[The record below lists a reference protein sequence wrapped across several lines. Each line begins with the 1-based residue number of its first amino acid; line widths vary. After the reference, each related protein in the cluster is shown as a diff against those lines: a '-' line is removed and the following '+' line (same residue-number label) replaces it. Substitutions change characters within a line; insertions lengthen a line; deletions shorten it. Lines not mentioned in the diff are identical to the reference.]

1 MLETLF
7 EVERTLSRHRDA
19 PLLAER
25 EAFLKH
31 RHEQGTSRSA
41 LRHMSSALLNI
52 TTGLHMEQLRT
63 VDMGEIQEAARR
75 WARKQRFNPRVRT
88 YIHCVNYFVFTAKR
102 WLLFLGKLNVPIVPR
117 PRFADQIDDFA
128 RFMTEEQ
135 GLTPQSVKMQSF
147 RAATFLAWFA
157 RRHRSV
163 KAMRLDDVDEY
174 LALRAKGGWSRKT
187 IAAVAGG
194 IRAFLKYAERQGWCQ
209 PGIAAGIVAPIIY
222 RFEDL
227 PDGPTRDQVAVLLG
241 SVAGR
246 SVASLRAKA
255 LLSIFA
261 VYGLR
266 SGEVSR
272 LRLDDFDWRE
282 ETFLVDHS
290 KRGGIKKYPL
300 QHDVGDAILE
310 YIKKARPRVAPRNLF
325 LTLTPPYRAVEPTV
339 LSHLISK
346 RIRKAG
352 ICCRHNGP
360 HSLRHACATR
370 LLEDGATFKEIGDF
384 LGHRGSSAAGIYA
397 KVNLTML
404 RQVGDF
410 ALECCY
416 DAD

>member
-7 EVERTLSRHRDA
+7 EFESTLSRHKDA

-25 EAFLKH
+25 EAFLKY
-31 RHEQGTSRSA
+31 REEQGTRRSA
-41 LRHMSSALLNI
+41 LRHLSSALLNI
-52 TTGLHMEQLRT
+52 TVGLRLEPLRA
-63 VDMGEIQEAARR
+63 VDIGEIEEAARR
-75 WARKQRFNPRVRT
+75 WARKQHRNPRVRT

-102 WLLFLGKLNVPIVPR
+102 WLLFLGKLTVPIFPR
-117 PRFADQIDDFA
+117 ARFADQVDGFA
-128 RFMTEEQ
+128 QFMTEEQ
-135 GLTPQSVKMQSF
+135 GLTSQSVKMQCF
-147 RAATFLAWFA
+147 RAATFLEWFA
-157 RRHRSV
+157 KRHRSL
-163 KAMRLDDVDEY
+163 KTMRLDDVDQY
-174 LALRAKGGWSRKT
+174 LALRATGGWSRKT
-187 IAAVAGG
+187 IAGVSGG

-209 PGIAAGIVAPIIY
+209 PGIAAGIVAPTLY
-222 RFEDL
+222 HFEDV
-227 PDGPTRDQVAVLLG
+227 PDGPTRDQVADLLR
-241 SVAGR
+241 SVAGK

-255 LLSIFA
+255 LLSLFA

-290 KRGGIKKYPL
+290 KRGGVKKYPL
-300 QHDVGDAILE
+300 QRDVGDAILE
-310 YIKKARPRVAPRNLF
+310 YIERARPRVAVRNVF

-339 LSHLISK
+339 LSHLINK

-404 RQVGDF
+404 RKVADF
-410 ALECCY
+410 TLEGLL
-416 DAD
+416 

>member
-1 MLETLF
+1 M
-7 EVERTLSRHRDA
+7 V
-19 PLLAER
+19 P
-25 EAFLKH
+25 
-31 RHEQGTSRSA
+31 
-41 LRHMSSALLNI
+41 
-52 TTGLHMEQLRT
+52 
-63 VDMGEIQEAARR
+63 ARNR
-75 WARKQRFNPRVRT
+75 
-88 YIHCVNYFVFTAKR
+88 
-102 WLLFLGKLNVPIVPR
+102 G
-117 PRFADQIDDFA
+117 
-128 RFMTEEQ
+128 
-135 GLTPQSVKMQSF
+135 S
-147 RAATFLAWFA
+147 
-157 RRHRSV
+157 
-163 KAMRLDDVDEY
+163 
-174 LALRAKGGWSRKT
+174 
-187 IAAVAGG
+187 
-194 IRAFLKYAERQGWCQ
+194 
-209 PGIAAGIVAPIIY
+209 IVAPIIY
-222 RFEDL
+222 QFEDL
-227 PDGPTRDQVAVLLG
+227 PDGPTREQVAALL
-241 SVAGR
+241 R
-246 SVASLRAKA
+246 SVTGKSIASLRAKA

-310 YIKKARPRVAPRNLF
+310 YIERARPRVAVRNVF

-404 RQVGDF
+404 RQVADF
-410 ALECCY
+410 ALEGLL
-416 DAD
+416 

>member
-7 EVERTLSRHRDA
+7 EVERTLSRHKDA

-25 EAFLKH
+25 EAFLKY
-31 RHEQGTSRSA
+31 RQEQGTSRSA
-41 LRHMSSALLNI
+41 LRHLSSALLNI
-52 TTGLHMEQLRT
+52 TIGLHLEPLRT
-63 VDMGEIQEAARR
+63 IDMKEIQDAARR
-75 WARKQRFNPRVRT
+75 WARKQRCNPRVRT

-102 WLLFLGKLNVPIVPR
+102 WLLFLGKLDVPIVPR
-117 PRFADQIDDFA
+117 RRFDDHVDDFA

-135 GLTPQSVKMQSF
+135 GLTSQSVKMQCF

-157 RRHRSV
+157 QQHRSLKV
-163 KAMRLDDVDEY
+163 MRLDDVDDY
-174 LALRAKGGWSRKT
+174 LALRARGGWSRKT
-187 IAAVAGG
+187 IAGVSGG
-194 IRAFLKYAERQGWCQ
+194 IRAFLKYAEREGWCQ
-209 PGIAAGIVAPIIY
+209 PGIAAGIVAPTIY
-222 RFEDL
+222 QFEDV
-227 PDGPTRDQVAVLLG
+227 PDGPTREQVAVLLR
-241 SVAGR
+241 SVAGK

-272 LRLDDFDWRE
+272 LRLDNFDWRE

-290 KRGGIKKYPL
+290 KRGGVKKYPL
-300 QHDVGDAILE
+300 QRDVGDAILE
-310 YIKKARPRVAPRNLF
+310 YIERARPRVALRNVF

-339 LSHLISK
+339 LSHLINK

-404 RQVGDF
+404 RRVAAF
-410 ALECCY
+410 TLEGLL
-416 DAD
+416 